1 MKSFPP
7 PHSSTKIVRPSALPL
22 PRPQSASTMRST
34 VLLSLL
40 LSPDGGV
47 APHRHGQGSPRPRS

>member
-7 PHSSTKIVRPSALPL
+7 PPSSTRRVRPAAHQL
-22 PRPQSASTMRST
+22 PRPSSGSSMRST
-34 VLLSLL
+34 VLMSLL

-47 APHRHGQGSPRPRS
+47 TPHRHGQGSPRPRS